1 MNAELYSWGAAEEVT
16 GSKHFLS
23 VDGRK
28 LMVDCGAFQGRREST
43 DSKNREWPFDYREI
57 ASVLLTHAHYD
68 HCGLLPLLVSRGYK
82 RAIYSTPA
90 TRDLANLILLDSAHI
105 QSKDIEFLRKK
116 AKLKGA
122 TIDKT
127 PLYSENDVQK
137 CVGRFTPVSYHRPF
151 RPIENMLVTFFDA
164 GHILGSA
171 MALVEVSGQDGQ
183 TFHIGFSGDLGRK
196 GLPIIRDPEILP
208 PVDYLVM
215 ESTYGNRLHDSMD
228 ATMELLADTINRTA
242 GRGGKIV
249 VPSFAIERTQEMIFF
264 IHLLNDQKR
273 IPKIPIYVD
282 SPMAVN
288 ATSVF
293 RMHQECFDEETKKA
307 FTDHAANPFGF
318 NELHYITDKEE
329 SQKLNDLR
337 TPAMIISSSG
347 MCESGR
353 ILHHLAHT
361 IGDSRNTIL
370 VVGYMAENTLGR
382 KIVEKWARVPI
393 FDESF
398 SLNAEVKVL
407 NSFSG
412 HADYNEILD
421 YVSRLDANRLKKIF
435 LVHGEKAAQENLKR
449 LLEEKKYAVEIVKA
463 GERYSL

>member
-1 MNAELYSWGAAEEVT
+1 MNTELYSWGAAEEVT

-23 VDGRK
+23 VNGRA
-28 LMVDCGAFQGRREST
+28 LMVDCGAFQGRREAA
-43 DSKNREWPFDYREI
+43 DRKNREWPFDYREI

-68 HCGLLPLLVSRGYK
+68 HCGLLPLLVLRGYN

-116 AKLKGA
+116 AKLKGG
-122 TIDKT
+122 TVDKT

-137 CVGRFTPVSYHRPF
+137 CLGRFTPVSYHRPF
-151 RPIENMLVTFFDA
+151 RPAEGIQVTFFDA

-171 MALVEVSGQDGQ
+171 MALVEVELEGRNIL
-183 TFHIGFSGDLGRK
+183 IGFSGDLGRRQ
-196 GLPIIRDPEILP
+196 LPIIRDPEGLP
-208 PVDYLVM
+208 PIDYLVM
-215 ESTYGNRLHDSMD
+215 ESTYGDRLHKSMD
-228 ATMELLADTINRTA
+228 NTLDLLADVINRTVA
-242 GRGGKIV
+242 RGGKIV
-249 VPSFAIERTQEMIFF
+249 VPAFAIERTQEMVFF
-264 IHLLNDQKR
+264 IHLLHDQKR

-288 ATSVF
+288 ATTIF
-293 RMHQECFDEETKKA
+293 RMHQECFDEETKQA
-307 FTDHAANPFGF
+307 FLNHADNPFGF
-318 NELHYITDKEE
+318 NDLHYITDKEE

-361 IGDSRNTIL
+361 IGNPRNTVLI
-370 VVGYMAENTLGR
+370 VGYMAENTLGR
-382 KIVEKWARVPI
+382 KIVEKWPRVPI
-393 FDESF
+393 FGEGF
-398 SLNAEVKVL
+398 ALNAEVKIL

-421 YVSRLDANRLKKIF
+421 YVSRLDRQRLKKVF
-435 LVHGEKAAQENLKR
+435 LVHGEKSAQDNLKR
-449 LLEEKKYAVEIVKA
+449 LLEEKSFAVDIVKA
-463 GERYSL
+463 GERYAL